1 MYCCENCFKDRNI
14 VEYVVNKN
22 TIGTCDFCNSENV
35 HVCDTDDLGFF
46 IQEGIE
52 RGYTIINNSDKCD
65 CLINLLYYRD
75 MIFSDYYD
83 FYSAKI
89 LLNKLLSNT
98 SIDFDITKR
107 CINVKKDLY
116 GVEFSEYYL
125 AWEEF
130 KYLCRSFNRYFDL
143 SEDKR
148 REKLLKSLEPIFKMM
163 ETNINV
169 NKQFYRVR
177 RFNAKDENINS
188 QEDFNLINKN
198 KYISPAPYIYSKNN
212 RMSPAGISYLYV
224 SDTSSTSI
232 KEGKARI
239 GDTVLLGKL
248 TLIKNIKILDLSKL
262 SLIYDGSIFSKH
274 YSYKLLCFKEF
285 IRKFTSEISKPV
297 KENDKE
303 LEYIATQVLAEY
315 IRKIGYDGLRF
326 KSSLDTKHYNYVM
339 FCGPLID
346 KDDNDFMNKYQL
358 IEYTRWF
365 KVNELFYGRVNCK
378 DQLDLI
384 YSK

>member
-1 MYCCENCFKDRNI
+1 MYCCEKCFKDRNI
-14 VEYVVNKN
+14 VEYITDKN
-22 TIGTCDFCNSENV
+22 TLGNCDFCKSKNV
-35 HVCDTDDLGFF
+35 HICDTDNLCFF

-52 RGYTIINNSDKCD
+52 RGYKIISDNDKGD
-65 CLINLLYYRD
+65 SLINLLYYRD
-75 MIFSDYYD
+75 MIFSDYYN
-83 FYSAKI
+83 FEKASK
-89 LLNKLLSNT
+89 LLNTLLSNT
-98 SIDFDITKR
+98 NINFDITKR
-107 CINVKKDLY
+107 CINVKKDLC

-163 ETNINV
+163 ETDINS

-177 RFNAKDENINS
+177 RFNAKEENINS
-188 QEDFNLINKN
+188 QEDFDLIDINQ
-198 KYISPAPYIYSKNN
+198 YISPAPYIYSKNN

-224 SDTSSTSI
+224 SDTSATSI

-248 TLIKNIKILDLSKL
+248 TLTNNIKIVDLSKL

-274 YSYKLLCFKEF
+274 YSYKLLWFKEF

-326 KSSLDTKHYNYVM
+326 KSSLDRKHYNYVM
-339 FCGPLID
+339 FCGPLVNN
-346 KDDNDFMNKYQL
+346 NDFMKNYRL
-358 IEYTRWF
+358 IEYTKWF
-365 KVNELFYGRVNCK
+365 KVNQLYYGRVNCK